1 MLPNKQLLESLDAL
15 EVHYKTAT
23 GPKVAGVSQ
32 GDPSLFCKHAALEL
46 CGWLEELQDYVAL
59 QCGASLSDP
68 VFINSLKVFIGNT
81 YGFDMKTHFLP
92 MISFSIGAVKYE
104 EILNKIRAPGSK
116 FTQMEGII
124 TNNQYKQIRNRH
136 AHTYFDA
143 SNHDKLQHLNSPA
156 VVKQHAIMIY
166 DGFKELYVELKNQ
179 KLIT

>member
-15 EVHYKTAT
+15 EGYYKTAT
-23 GPKVAGVSQ
+23 GPKTPGVSQ
-32 GDPSLFCKHAALEL
+32 GDPALLCKHAALEL
-46 CGWLEELQDYVAL
+46 CGWLEEVQDYVAL

-68 VFINSLKVFIGNT
+68 TFVNSLKSFIEST
-81 YGFDMKTHFLP
+81 YGFDMKSHFLP

-104 EILNKIRAPGSK
+104 AILNKIRVAGSK

-124 TNNQYKQIRNRH
+124 SGNQYKLIRNRH

-143 SNHDKLQHLNSPA
+143 SNTDKLKHLNSPA

-166 DGFKELYVELKNQ
+166 DGFKELYDELKHQ